1 MSLTFI
7 FVSIVNVKKYIY
19 SLAYNYLSHLVNSTK
34 KKPSL
39 PPKRNIGNIG
49 KNKKNIMV
57 KKNTK
62 KSQDFIHKDTKEP
75 EENKNNINEKLN
87 DIQIIQTIE
96 EDLLVP
102 REKEVRKNPPKNYK
116 NSTQNFL
123 RNI

>member
-19 SLAYNYLSHLVNSTK
+19 SLTYNYLSHLVNSTK

-62 KSQDFIHKDTKEP
+62 KSQDLIHKDTKEP

-87 DIQIIQTIE
+87 DIQIIQTTE

-102 REKEVRKNPPKNYK
+102 HEKEIRKNPPKN
-116 NSTQNFL
+116 L
-123 RNI
+123 P